1 MNGGS
6 IMDVKVQAVHFKA
19 DQKLIEFC
27 EKKVNKLD
35 LFFDG
40 IIGADIVLKLVN
52 DEEKENKVS
61 EIKLSVPSNE
71 NLFAKKQARTFE
83 EATDLAIDALRRQL
97 KKYKE
102 KLKAK

>member
-1 MNGGS
+1 
-6 IMDVKVQAVHFKA
+6 MDVKVQTVHFKA
-19 DQKLIEFC
+19 DQKLVEFC

-40 IIGADIVLKLVN
+40 IIGADIVLKLEN
-52 DEEKENKVS
+52 DEEKENKVA
-61 EIKLSVPSNE
+61 EIRLSVPSNE